1 GHGFGAAQ
9 GGNAVLLNGIPMTI
23 NLWNSASIVFTI
35 PVGATSGPLVV
46 SAAPSMND
54 SNPVH
59 LQVTTQPLPM
69 PWLNQDV
76 GVVTQT
82 GSATYSGGTFTVAGA
97 GSGFGGTGD
106 GMQFAYQ
113 PLVGDGSF
121 GARLPSQYGEP
132 AGVTIRETLTPSSTD
147 A

>member
-1 GHGFGAAQ
+1 
-9 GGNAVLLNGIPMTI
+9 
-23 NLWNSASIVFTI
+23 VFTI

-46 SAAPSMND
+46 SVAPSMND

-97 GSGFGGTGD
+97 GAGLGGTAD
-106 GMQFAYQ
+106 GMQFVYQ
-113 PLVGDGSF
+113 TLAGDGS
-121 GARLPSQYGEP
+121 
-132 AGVTIRETLTPSSTD
+132 IID
-147 A
+147 